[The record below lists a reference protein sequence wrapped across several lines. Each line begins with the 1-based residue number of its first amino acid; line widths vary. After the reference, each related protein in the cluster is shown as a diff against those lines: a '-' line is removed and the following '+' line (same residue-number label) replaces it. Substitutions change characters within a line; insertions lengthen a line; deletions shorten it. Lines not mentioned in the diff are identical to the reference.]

1 MSVDEIRKKLFPK
14 QKEDYGEKFQDHY
27 LEIYKLYVS
36 MADNISSRRQNANS
50 FFLAVNTVL
59 IAFIGYA
66 KPCVGNEAGRFIWLL
81 ALAGAILCYAWYRLI
96 RSYKD
101 LNSGK
106 FKVIHLI
113 EESLPL
119 SPYGAEWEA
128 VGRGKDK
135 KLYLPFTHVEI
146 YVPWVFFVVY
156 SIALFFSF
164 PWSTIFSHIQC
175 TP

>member
-1 MSVDEIRKKLFPK
+1 MAIDEIKGKLFPK
-14 QKEDYGEKFQDHY
+14 SKEKYGENYEEHY

-50 FFLAVNTVL
+50 FFVAVNTAL
-59 IAFIGYA
+59 IAFVGYA
-66 KPCVGNEAGRFIWLL
+66 RPCVGSEIGRFIWLL
-81 ALAGAILCYAWYRLI
+81 ALAGAVLCYAWYRLI

-113 EESLPL
+113 EENLPL
-119 SPYGAEWEA
+119 SPYDAEWEA

-146 YVPWVFFVVY
+146 YVPWVFFVVH
-156 SIALFFSF
+156 SIAFFLSF
-164 PWSTIFSHIQC
+164 PWSFICSHIRC
-175 TP
+175 AP